1 MSVTASAAR
10 VGKKAAAHR
19 CRIIVMSSPKG
30 GTGKTTFTQN
40 LLPLFAQDG
49 LNVVGVDLDPQRTLS
64 KWFARREVAAERSSN
79 LPMFD
84 VLPAEIADWQKV
96 LAAVQP
102 YDVAVIDMLPS
113 VDSCIAEVHGLCDA
127 ADLVIVTTGATMSDL
142 DATGPWVAELN
153 DLGFKVATFM
163 NRANRREVFFEAAR
177 AQLNKLGPLCPVEV
191 RNLSDAHSYSI
202 EGLAAVDKPKAK
214 SRADFTGVWHYV
226 RHQVG
231 VTRAGGPRK

>member
-1 MSVTASAAR
+1 MSVTAPAAR
-10 VGKKAAAHR
+10 VAKKAAAHR

-40 LLPLFAQDG
+40 LLPLFAQEG
-49 LNVVGVDLDPQRTLS
+49 LSVVGVDLDPQRTLS
-64 KWFARREVAAERSSN
+64 KWFARREAAADRKAN

-84 VLPAEIADWQKV
+84 VLPTEIANWQKV

-102 YDVAVIDMLPS
+102 YDVAIIDMLPS
-113 VDSCIAEVHGLCDA
+113 VDDCIAEVHGLCEA
-127 ADLVIVTTGATMSDL
+127 ADLVVVTTGATMSDL

-153 DLGFKVATFM
+153 RLGFKVATFM

-177 AQLNKLGPLCPVEV
+177 GQLNKLGALCPVEV
-191 RNLSDAHSYSI
+191 RNLSDAHSHSV

-214 SRADFTGVWHYV
+214 SRADFTNVWHYV
-226 RHQVG
+226 RRQVG
-231 VTRAGGPRK
+231 L